1 MRVGVMIEGQEGL
14 TWERWLRLAEA
25 AEDMG
30 YDSLCRSDHLTGL
43 WGESKRPSLET
54 WTSLTVVAMRTHR
67 IRFGPLVSPITFYQ
81 PALLAKMAVALDT
94 LSGGRMDLGL
104 GGGWNEHEHAMFG
117 IALPPIKERLDR
129 LEAAARYIRALG
141 VGEPVTLEQPF
152 YPLRKAENYPLPTHG
167 RLRLVIGGRGEKR
180 TLRIAAEFADE
191 WNVTRVDPAGFR
203 QKREVLAKHCVAVR
217 RDPETVARSLMI
229 PLAIGR
235 DRADVAQRIAAA
247 RAVFPQMPGTEAAWR
262 EASFL
267 VGTPDE
273 VVASLREWDA
283 AGVQRVMLQML
294 DQEDLAALELFA
306 RHVLPHVK

>member
-54 WTSLTVVAMRTHR
+54 WTSLTVLAMRTRR

-117 IALPPIKERLDR
+117 IGLPPIKERLDR

-217 RDPETVARSLMI
+217 RDPETIARSLMI

-247 RAVFPQMPGTEAAWR
+247 RAVFPQMPDTEAAWR
-262 EASFL
+262 EANFL